1 MRKIIQDEK
10 EEWKSHMD
18 LHLQK
23 NTKQKKLRTDKGGRK
38 DIKKSNFQPG
48 RS

>member
-23 NTKQKKLRTDKGGRK
+23 KKKTKNR
-38 DIKKSNFQPG
+38 
-48 RS
+48 

>member
-1 MRKIIQDEK
+1 MQDEK

-23 NTKQKKLRTDKGGRK
+23 KKKKTLRTDKGGGAER
-38 DIKKSNFQPG
+38 I
-48 RS
+48 

>member
-1 MRKIIQDEK
+1 MRKIMQDEK

-23 NTKQKKLRTDKGGRK
+23 KPKQTTKNR
-38 DIKKSNFQPG
+38 
-48 RS
+48 